1 MQKLAADLENLLP
14 DTEIYQFPV
23 EEVLAAEVATSSP
36 NYRLQRVLALNALQQ
51 QTPAIVI
58 ASVAGLRRKLIAP
71 AQFAQASLQLKP
83 GMELDPTELRAKLGA
98 MGYQYQQMVL
108 RPGDFAMRGSII
120 DIYALNTELPIRIDL
135 FDTEVDS
142 LRTFDPESQR
152 SQENLAGN
160 DQRAG

>member
-1 MQKLAADLENLLP
+1 
-14 DTEIYQFPV
+14 
-23 EEVLAAEVATSSP
+23 
-36 NYRLQRVLALNALQQ
+36 
-51 QTPAIVI
+51 
-58 ASVAGLRRKLIAP
+58 P

-135 FDTEVDS
+135 FDT
-142 LRTFDPESQR
+142 
-152 SQENLAGN
+152 
-160 DQRAG
+160 

>member
-1 MQKLAADLENLLP
+1 
-14 DTEIYQFPV
+14 
-23 EEVLAAEVATSSP
+23 
-36 NYRLQRVLALNALQQ
+36 
-51 QTPAIVI
+51 
-58 ASVAGLRRKLIAP
+58 
-71 AQFAQASLQLKP
+71 
-83 GMELDPTELRAKLGA
+83 MELDPTELRAKLGA

-152 SQENLAGN
+152 SQENLAEVTILPATDFILPITEFERVAQEMTKEQADLQAVVV
-160 DQRAG
+160 DQEQRQVLNSHFAELITALKKT